1 MPLVSDVLW
10 QGWRKFHAIPKVR
23 GEKQSDRQIFRAL
36 RTTGA
41 ITGMRAVAKWS
52 SSQPGC
58 LSLPVT
64 ITLIGALVAKAFSC
78 TYGTPLAEC
87 IWQNTKREEVK

>member
-10 QGWRKFHAIPKVR
+10 QGLRKFHAMPKV

-52 SSQPGC
+52 SGRPGC
-58 LSLPVT
+58 LSLPVK
-64 ITLIGALVAKAFSC
+64 ITLLGTLVAKVFTS
-78 TYGTPLAEC
+78 TYGTPLAQC
-87 IWQNTKREEVK
+87 IQQNTE